1 MAGDLEAARLPRGA
15 YAAFLELHIEQGPL
29 LEAAGVPI
37 GVVTAIAAPA
47 TLRVELSG
55 EGGHAGAVLMPDR
68 HDPLVAAAEVVRA
81 VDREARGSGSD
92 DTVGTVGLMTVEP
105 GAVNSIP
112 RRVRMD
118 IDLRDVDAARRDAVL
133 GRVRAAA
140 REAAASRGV
149 GHADEILNADGP
161 ATSDPALIAAIEE
174 AAPRRGWPRPGWSA
188 ARYHDCVFMARV
200 CPAAMIFVPSAG
212 GVSHRPDEYT
222 SRAAD
227 RAGRAGARRGAAPAG
242 RLRVLH
248 TVWTAQWEL
257 HAGVT
262 SVAGTPAKT
271 ETTMTHDAE
280 LDLLGIGNAIV
291 DVLAHCDDAFLEAE
305 GLVKGSMNLIEVEE
319 SNGLYEPHGAGVEV
333 SGGAAANSMAG
344 AASFG
349 SRVAY
354 VGKIRDDQLGAVF
367 QHDIRAAGVHFAT
380 PIAPDGPPTARS
392 LILVTPDAHRTM
404 STYLGA
410 AVELGPEDIDTDLVA
425 RCAVTYLEGYLW
437 DKPRAKDAFR
447 VAMAAARGAGRRVSL
462 TLSDSFCVE
471 RHREEFR
478 ALVETEVDILFANEE
493 EILALTQTR
502 DLGTAVAAVRGRS
515 EIVVVTRSEHG
526 SMVVTADDTVEVPA
540 APLERLV
547 DTTGAGDLYAAGFL
561 HGITHGRPL
570 AECAALGSLAA
581 SEVISHLGARPQAD
595 LAALA
600 AAAV

>member
-1 MAGDLEAARLPRGA
+1 
-15 YAAFLELHIEQGPL
+15 
-29 LEAAGVPI
+29 
-37 GVVTAIAAPA
+37 
-47 TLRVELSG
+47 
-55 EGGHAGAVLMPDR
+55 
-68 HDPLVAAAEVVRA
+68 
-81 VDREARGSGSD
+81 
-92 DTVGTVGLMTVEP
+92 
-105 GAVNSIP
+105 
-112 RRVRMD
+112 
-118 IDLRDVDAARRDAVL
+118 
-133 GRVRAAA
+133 
-140 REAAASRGV
+140 
-149 GHADEILNADGP
+149 
-161 ATSDPALIAAIEE
+161 
-174 AAPRRGWPRPGWSA
+174 
-188 ARYHDCVFMARV
+188 
-200 CPAAMIFVPSAG
+200 
-212 GVSHRPDEYT
+212 
-222 SRAAD
+222 
-227 RAGRAGARRGAAPAG
+227 
-242 RLRVLH
+242 
-248 TVWTAQWEL
+248 
-257 HAGVT
+257 
-262 SVAGTPAKT
+262 
-271 ETTMTHDAE
+271 MTHDAE

-319 SNGLYEPHGAGVEV
+319 SNGLYDRMGPGVEV
-333 SGGAAANSMAG
+333 SGGAAANSMAD

-367 QHDIRAAGVHFAT
+367 QHDIRSAGVHFAT

-478 ALVETEVDILFANEE
+478 ALVDDQVDILFANEE

-502 DLGTAVAAVRGRS
+502 DLGTAVTAVRGRS